1 MVQTRTRC
9 LALLLCLFTLITC
22 IPSAFAAEAPPDSGV
37 QEEAP
42 DEELAEE
49 AASDETPPTEEP
61 EEEPASEEDYSVQAL
76 ASDISFS
83 TILTSSQLTSVNNY
97 LNYVSG
103 SGKKAVSIHQVTIDG
118 TTSWAYCAD
127 SRKDWP
133 GSYTNFSEA
142 DLPTSAFYQVQKVV
156 MQLGFG
162 DNNTTRLKQL
172 FGYTLNNYEAYQ
184 GTQIVMWAAQAW
196 ESQWTYI
203 ASAPSSI
210 RDGVLNYWKASTPDG
225 KDQDAYNFALALAD
239 AVQSVYEDG
248 IGCDLAIAQDSTS
261 VTSYRYKITVKP
273 KNYLGGYSATLSGLP
288 SGATLTSSDGDVTV
302 SSASAFSSTASS
314 GTDTLY
320 LTVPR
325 TASAQSLSVT
335 LKVTPYV
342 RKYNTNSAVGYL
354 TPASSIYQTILYGG
368 GTLSTAPVSKQ
379 VSLSVPRLPTGKV
392 TITKLDAETKRP
404 VPGVVFALYQ
414 YDGTSYVNT
423 GKTATSNSS
432 GIAEFTGLQYS
443 STNLGRYRVF
453 EVSSDTHEVWTNRY
467 VCWFSLASG
476 LWYSYES
483 ATSEQGT
490 GYATQNSS
498 GSYDFTF
505 AFTAYNQE
513 KVKNGSLTIRKQDG
527 SGNPLA
533 EVSFVVTDETGASVL
548 FSNGSDGAYVP
559 DTKGSARLT
568 TDAKGQIQVKELPF
582 GTYLVTEVEA
592 AEGGY
597 TLLPTSFS
605 VTLPYTDQ
613 AGNDQL
619 ELTYTVVN
627 RSDFTLPATGGS
639 GFGIWPFN
647 GIILLEITLI
657 IYAKNRKRSFFS

>member
-9 LALLLCLFTLITC
+9 LALLLCLFTLIIC
-22 IPSAFAAEAPPDSGV
+22 IPAASALETEVLPDSDV
-37 QEEAP
+37 QEEVPGEAAP
-42 DEELAEE
+42 DE
-49 AASDETPPTEEP
+49 TTQTEEP
-61 EEEPASEEDYSVQAL
+61 EEEPASEEDYSIQLL

-83 TILTSSQLTSVNNY
+83 TILTSSQLTSANNY

-142 DLPTSAFYQVQKVV
+142 DLPTSAFYQVQKIV

-184 GTQIVMWAAQAW
+184 ATQIVMWAAQAW

-248 IGCDLAIAQDSTS
+248 ISCDLAIAQDSTS

-273 KNYLGGYSATLSGLP
+273 KNYLGGYSASLSGLP
-288 SGATLTSSDGDVTV
+288 SGCSLTSSDSDVTV

-354 TPASSIYQTILYGG
+354 TPASSSYQTILYGG

-379 VSLSVPRLPTGKV
+379 VTLSVPRLPTGKV
-392 TITKLDAETKRP
+392 TITKLDAETKKP

-414 YDGTSYVNT
+414 YDGTNYVNT

-432 GIAEFTGLQYS
+432 GIAEFTGLQYN

-483 ATSEQGT
+483 ATSEQAT

-513 KVKNGSLTIRKQDG
+513 KVKNGTLTIRKQDG

-533 EVSFVVTDETGASVL
+533 EVSFVVTDEAGASVL
-548 FSNGSDGAYVP
+548 FSKGSDGAYVL
-559 DTKGSARLT
+559 DTKGSAQLT

-582 GTYLVTEVEA
+582 GTYLVTEVET

-627 RSDFTLPATGGS
+627 HSGFTLPATGGS
-639 GFGIWPFN
+639 GF
-647 GIILLEITLI
+647 IICPLISLSLLAITLI
-657 IYAKNRKRSFFS
+657 IYAQNRKRRFFS